1 MLPAL
6 LHDHWQRISS
16 QLADSGERHGFD
28 WPEIWQGLSPEQQ
41 AQVRRVLVVSQYVVD
56 SIPRESL
63 WFRNALL
70 NNIFLKPVTFE
81 LLEQWFDELTDFA
94 LTEDDWAKAL
104 RKLRRRAMVH
114 IIWRDL
120 LRWASTM
127 ETTQAMSELADICI
141 QRSVDFLHEVLAQKH
156 GQPIGKDTQTEQR
169 LYVIGMGKLGAYELN
184 LSSDIDLIFAYPD
197 SGETNGRKALSNQE
211 FFTKLGQKLIK
222 ALDSQTVDGFTFR
235 VDMRLR
241 PYGQSGPLVMNF
253 SSLEEYYQNQGRDWE
268 RFAMVKAR
276 VINYTDTLPAHELLA
291 TLRAFTYRM
300 YIDFS
305 AFDSLRQMKAMI
317 NAEVRR
323 LGLYNNIKLGPGG
336 IREIEFIVQAIQVI
350 RGGQD
355 KNLQERVLLKVLNL
369 LLLEGFFPAQ
379 VCDEL
384 EQAYLFLRD
393 TEHVLQA
400 LNDEQTQQLPAG
412 TLLKA
417 RIAMAMGFDY
427 WEAFID
433 QLNIHR
439 ANVSH
444 HFAQVVAEDEK
455 DNEAFN
461 MQLWT
466 ELWFSRLTYEEQAEL
481 ENPLSKEKFEQIKE
495 LILRFRRSRTVLK
508 MQQIGRQRLD
518 ALMPLLL
525 CELWQ
530 QPRPKQT
537 LERVFPLLEAVLR
550 RTSYLVLLKENPQAL
565 NQLLK
570 LCGASSWMAEYIAQT
585 PLLLDELLNITSLYS
600 LPTKQELV
608 EELQLRLLRIDSDDL
623 EQQMELLRQFVRTHK
638 LRAAASEVMNTL
650 PLMKVS
656 DYLTWLAE
664 AIIDTTVDIAWV
676 QTVNKYGHP
685 TDESGEAIYT
695 PEVVVI
701 GYGKL
706 GGLELTYSSDL
717 DLVLLHNSFSMGQ
730 TTGER
735 SQYNDVFY
743 TRFGQRIIHIL
754 TTQTRSGDLYDLDM
768 RLRPSGNSGTIV
780 TSLKAFAEYQ
790 LNHAWTWEHQALV
803 RARAICGSMEATA
816 EFERIRH
823 DTLSHH
829 RSIVELREEVRAM
842 RQKMVENLGSKD
854 PQGQFHLKQD
864 PGGIVDLE
872 FLVQFIV
879 LAWSNQYPELLEVTD
894 NMRLLDKFEAVGL
907 MNTNMRQT
915 LQDIYLAYRAE
926 THRRA
931 LQKQNLILDMETLQK
946 LGFDKQRDEVI
957 RLWKLWLEVD
967 IPTLNPTD
975 SKQ

>member
-6 LHDHWQRISS
+6 LHDHWQRLNS
-16 QLADSGERHGFD
+16 QLTDSSERHGFD
-28 WPEIWQGLSPEQQ
+28 WPEVWQSLSPEQQ
-41 AQVRRVLVVSQYVVD
+41 AQARRVLVVSQYVVD
-56 SIPRESL
+56 SIPRESP
-63 WFRNALL
+63 WFRKALL
-70 NNIFLKPVTFE
+70 RNEFFQPMTFQR
-81 LLEQWFDELTDFA
+81 LQAWFDELTDFA

-114 IIWRDL
+114 IIWRDI
-120 LRWASTM
+120 LRWASTT
-127 ETTQAMSELADICI
+127 ETTQAMSDLADICI
-141 QRSVDFLHEVLAQKH
+141 QRSVDFLHQVLTQKH
-156 GQPIGKDTQTEQR
+156 GQPLGFNSQTEQR
-169 LYVIGMGKLGAYELN
+169 LYVIGMGKLGARELN
-184 LSSDIDLIFAYPD
+184 LSSDIDLIFAYPE
-197 SGETNGRKALSNQE
+197 SGETNGRKVLSNQE
-211 FFTKLGQKLIK
+211 FFTKLGQKLIRT
-222 ALDSQTVDGFTFR
+222 LDSQTVDGFTFR

-276 VINYTDTLPAHELLA
+276 IINHARSRPAHELFA

-305 AFDSLRQMKAMI
+305 AFESLRQMKAMI

-355 KNLQERVLLKVLNL
+355 KNLQERALLEVLNL
-369 LLLEGFFPAQ
+369 LDLEGFFPSQ

-393 TEHVLQA
+393 CEHVLQA
-400 LNDEQTQQLPAG
+400 LNDEQTQQLPSG
-412 TLLKA
+412 TLPKA
-417 RIAMAMGFDY
+417 RVALAMGFDY

-433 QLNIHR
+433 QLNIYR

-444 HFAQVVAEDEK
+444 HFAQVVAGDDEK
-455 DNEAFN
+455 DNETFN

-481 ENPLSKEKFEQIKE
+481 ENPISEALFEEIKA
-495 LILRFRRSRTVLK
+495 LILSFRRSRTVIK

-530 QPRPKQT
+530 QSDPKQT
-537 LERVFPLLEAVLR
+537 LERVIPLLEAVLR

-570 LCGASSWMAEYIAQT
+570 LCGASSWVAEYIAQT

-608 EELQLRLLRIDSDDL
+608 EELQLRLLRIDADDL

-650 PLMKVS
+650 SLMKVS

-685 TDESGEAIYT
+685 TDENGEIVYT

-717 DLVLLHNSFSMGQ
+717 DLVLLHNSFSMGS
-730 TTGER
+730 TSGER

-754 TTQTRSGDLYDLDM
+754 TTPTRSGDLYDLDM

-790 LNHAWTWEHQALV
+790 QNHAWTWEHQALV
-803 RARAICGSMEATA
+803 RARAICGNMEATA

-823 DTLSHH
+823 ATLSHH
-829 RSIVELREEVRAM
+829 RSTIELREEVRSM
-842 RQKMVENLGSKD
+842 RQKMVENLGSKN
-854 PQGQFHLKQD
+854 PQEQFHLKQD

-872 FLVQFIV
+872 FLVQYIV
-879 LAWSNQYPELLEVTD
+879 LAWSNQYPELLDVTD

-907 MNTNMRQT
+907 MQTDMRQT

-926 THRRA
+926 THKRA
-931 LQKQNLILDMETLQK
+931 MQKQNLMIDSDSLHE
-946 LGFDKQRDEVI
+946 LGFEQRRDEVI
-957 RLWKLWLEVD
+957 RLWQLWLEVD
-967 IPTLNPTD
+967 NPA
-975 SKQ
+975 

>member
-6 LHDHWQRISS
+6 LHDHWQRINS
-16 QLADSGERHGFD
+16 QLIDSSEYHGFE
-28 WPEIWQGLSPEQQ
+28 WTEIWQKLSPEQQ
-41 AQVRRVLVVSQYVVD
+41 AQVRRVLTVSQYVVD
-56 SIPRESL
+56 SIPRETV
-63 WFRNALL
+63 WFRSALL
-70 NNIFLKPVTFE
+70 ENHFLQPVTYS
-81 LLEQWFDELTDFA
+81 LLESWFNELTDFA
-94 LTEDDWAKAL
+94 LTEDDWIKAL

-120 LRWASTM
+120 LRWSDTM
-127 ETTQAMSELADICI
+127 ETTQAVSHLADICI
-141 QRSVDFLHEVLAQKH
+141 QHSVTFLHQTLVQKH
-156 GQPIGKDTQTEQR
+156 GQPIGFESQEEQH

-184 LSSDIDLIFAYPD
+184 LSSDIDLIFAYPE
-197 SGETNGRKALSNQE
+197 SGETNGRRSLSNQE
-211 FFTKLGQKLIK
+211 FFTKLGQKLIRV
-222 ALDSQTVDGFTFR
+222 LDTQTLDGFTFR

-276 VINYTDTLPAHELLA
+276 IINHTDTWQADELLK
-291 TLRAFTYRM
+291 TLRSFTYRM

-305 AFDSLRQMKAMI
+305 AFDSLREMKAMI

-355 KNLQERVLLKVLNL
+355 KNLQERELLKVLDL
-369 LLLEGFFPAQ
+369 LELEGFFPAL
-379 VCDEL
+379 VCEEL
-384 EQAYLFLRD
+384 ENAYFFLRD

-400 LNDEQTQQLPAG
+400 LNDEQTQQLPDG
-412 TLLKA
+412 SLQKA
-417 RIAMAMGFDY
+417 RVALAMGYDY
-427 WEAFID
+427 WEAFIE

-444 HFAQVVAEDEK
+444 HFAQVVAADDESE
-455 DNEAFN
+455 NESFD

-481 ENPLSKEKFEQIKE
+481 ENPISQEEFKKIQQ
-495 LILRFRRSRTVLK
+495 LILQFRKSRTVVK
-508 MQQIGRQRLD
+508 MQQIGRKRLD

-525 CELWQ
+525 NELWHM
-530 QPRPKQT
+530 PNPTVT
-537 LERVFPLLEAVLR
+537 LERVIPLLEAVLR
-550 RTSYLVLLKENPQAL
+550 RTSYLVLLKENPEAL

-570 LCGASSWMAEYIAQT
+570 LCGASSWMAEYIAQS
-585 PLLLDELLNITSLYS
+585 PLLLDELLNISSLYS
-600 LPTKQELV
+600 VPTKRELV
-608 EELQLRLLRIDSDDL
+608 EELQLRLLRIDAEDL

-676 QTVNKYGHP
+676 QTVHKYGYP
-685 TDESGEAIYT
+685 TDENREPVHRPEMAI
-695 PEVVVI
+695 I

-717 DLVLLHNSFSMGQ
+717 DLVLLHNSFSMGH

-754 TTQTRSGDLYDLDM
+754 TTQTRAGDLYDLDM

-780 TSLKAFAEYQ
+780 SSLKAFGEYQ
-790 LNHAWTWEHQALV
+790 QNHAWTWEHQALV
-803 RARAICGSMEATA
+803 RARVICGSPEAQA
-816 EFERIRH
+816 EFERIRNE
-823 DTLSHH
+823 TLSHH
-829 RSIVELREEVRAM
+829 RSPVQLREEVRAM
-842 RQKMVENLGSKD
+842 RHKMVDNLGSND
-854 PQGQFHLKQD
+854 PSGQVFHLKQD

-872 FLVQFIV
+872 FLVQYIV
-879 LAWSNQYPELLEVTD
+879 LAWSNKYPDLLDVTD
-894 NMRLLDKFEAVGL
+894 NMRLLDRFEEVGL
-907 MNTNMRQT
+907 MNSKDRQT
-915 LQDIYLAYRAE
+915 LQDIYLSYRAE

-931 LQKQNLILDMETLQK
+931 LQKQDLIIDSKTLQK

-957 RLWKLWLEVD
+957 RLWNIWLEVD
-967 IPTLNPTD
+967 TPP
-975 SKQ
+975 SEHS

>member
-6 LHDHWQRISS
+6 LHDHWQRINS
-16 QLADSGERHGFD
+16 QLTDSSEYHGFE
-28 WPEIWQGLSPEQQ
+28 WTEVWQGLSAEQQ
-41 AQVRRVLVVSQYVVD
+41 AQVRRVLTVSQYVVD
-56 SIPRESL
+56 SIPKESL
-63 WFRNALL
+63 WFRSALL
-70 NNIFLKPVTFE
+70 ENHFLKPVTFE

-94 LTEDDWAKAL
+94 LTEDDWIKAL

-120 LRWASTM
+120 LRWSTTM

-141 QRSVDFLHEVLAQKH
+141 QRSVNFLHDFLSQKH
-156 GQPIGKDTQTEQR
+156 GQPIGFGSKNEQR

-184 LSSDIDLIFAYPD
+184 LSSDIDLIFAYPE
-197 SGETNGRKALSNQE
+197 SGETDGRKTLSNQE
-211 FFTKLGQKLIK
+211 FFTKLGQKLIR
-222 ALDSQTVDGFTFR
+222 ALDTQTLDGFTFR

-276 VINYTDTLPAHELLA
+276 IINHTETPPAQELLS

-305 AFDSLRQMKAMI
+305 AFDSLREMKAMI

-355 KNLQERVLLKVLNL
+355 KNLQERALLKVLDL
-369 LLLEGFFPAQ
+369 LELEGFFPTQ
-379 VCDEL
+379 VCEEL

-417 RIAMAMGFDY
+417 RVAMAMGFDY

-444 HFAQVVAEDEK
+444 HFAQVVAGEDEK

-481 ENPLSKEKFEQIKE
+481 DNPLSQEEFEHIQQ
-495 LILRFRRSRTVLK
+495 LILQFRKSRTVVK
-508 MQQIGRQRLD
+508 MQQIGRKRLD

-525 CELWQ
+525 NELWQ
-530 QPRPKQT
+530 LPRPKQT
-537 LERVFPLLEAVLR
+537 LERVLPLLEAVLR

-570 LCGASSWMAEYIAQT
+570 LCGASSWMAEYIAQS
-585 PLLLDELLNITSLYS
+585 PLLLDELLNISSLYS

-608 EELQLRLLRIDSDDL
+608 EELHLRLLRIDADDL

-685 TDESGEAIYT
+685 TDENGEAIYT

-768 RLRPSGNSGTIV
+768 RLRPSGSSGTIV

-790 LNHAWTWEHQALV
+790 QNHAWTWEHQALV
-803 RARAICGSMEATA
+803 RARAICGNLEAAA
-816 EFERIRH
+816 EFERIRNE
-823 DTLSHH
+823 TLSHH
-829 RSIVELREEVRAM
+829 RSPAELREEVRAM
-842 RQKMVENLGSKD
+842 RQKMVDNLGSKD
-854 PQGQFHLKQD
+854 PNLFHLKQD

-872 FLVQFIV
+872 FLVQYIV

-894 NMRLLDKFEAVGL
+894 NMRLLDKFEDVGL
-907 MNTNMRQT
+907 MATEVRQT
-915 LQDIYLAYRAE
+915 LQSIYLSYRAE

-931 LQKQNLILDMETLQK
+931 LQKQNLMMDINTLEK

-957 RLWKLWLEVD
+957 RLWKIWLEVD
-967 IPTLNPTD
+967 LPT
-975 SKQ
+975 SQQS

>member
-6 LHDHWQRISS
+6 LQDHWQRVTS
-16 QLADSGERHGFD
+16 QLTDSGERQDFD
-28 WPEIWQGLSPEQQ
+28 WSEIWQGLSTEQQ
-41 AQVRRVLVVSQYVVD
+41 AQARRVLTVSQYVVD
-56 SIPRESL
+56 AIPRETAWFAASL
-63 WFRNALL
+63 LENHFY
-70 NNIFLKPVTFE
+70 KPVTLKLIE
-81 LLEQWFDELTDFA
+81 SWFDELTDFA

-114 IIWRDL
+114 IIWRDI
-120 LRWASTM
+120 LRWATTM
-127 ETTQAMSELADICI
+127 ETTQSVSELADICV
-141 QRSVDFLHEVLAQKH
+141 QRSVDFLHTVLTQKH
-156 GQPIGKDTQTEQR
+156 GQPIGYSSQEEQK
-169 LYVIGMGKLGAYELN
+169 LYVIGMGKLGAHELN
-184 LSSDIDLIFAYPD
+184 LSSDIDLIFAFPE

-211 FFTKLGQKLIK
+211 FFTKLGQKLIR
-222 ALDSQTVDGFTFR
+222 ALDTQTVDGFTFR

-253 SSLEEYYQNQGRDWE
+253 SSLEEYYQSQGRDWE

-276 VINYTDTLPAHELLA
+276 VLNHTQTAPAQELLS
-291 TLRAFTYRM
+291 TLRSFTYRI

-305 AFDSLRQMKAMI
+305 AIDSLRQMKAMI

-355 KNLQERVLLKVLNL
+355 KNLQERTLLKVLNL
-369 LLLEGFFPAQ
+369 LELEGFFPAQ
-379 VCDEL
+379 VCEEL

-412 TLLKA
+412 SLLKA
-417 RIAMAMGFDY
+417 RIALAMGYDY
-427 WEAFID
+427 WEAFIE

-439 ANVSH
+439 GNVSH
-444 HFAQVVAEDEK
+444 HFAQVVAGEDEQ
-455 DNEAFN
+455 DNADFN

-481 ENPLSKEKFEQIKE
+481 ENPISLEEFETIKK
-495 LILRFRRSRTVLK
+495 LILTFRKSRTVIK

-530 QPRPKQT
+530 LPEPKQT
-537 LERVFPLLEAVLR
+537 LERVLPLLEAVLR

-570 LCGASSWMAEYIAQT
+570 LCGASSWVAEYIALT
-585 PLLLDELLNITSLYS
+585 PLLLDELLNITALYS

-608 EELQLRLLRIDSDDL
+608 EELQVRLLRIDAEDL
-623 EQQMELLRQFVRTHK
+623 EQQMELLRQFVRSHK

-650 PLMKVS
+650 TLMKVS

-676 QTVNKYGHP
+676 QTVNKYGYP
-685 TDESGEAIYT
+685 TDENGEAIYT
-695 PEVVVI
+695 PEVAVI

-790 LNHAWTWEHQALV
+790 QNHAWTWEHQALV
-803 RARAICGSMEATA
+803 RARAICGSVEATA

-823 DTLSHH
+823 ETLSHH
-829 RSIVELREEVRAM
+829 RSDVELREEVRAM
-842 RQKMVENLGSKD
+842 RQKMVDNLGSKETS
-854 PQGQFHLKQD
+854 GQVFHLKQD
-864 PGGIVDLE
+864 PGGIVDVE
-872 FLVQFIV
+872 FLVQYIV
-879 LAWSNQYPELLEVTD
+879 LAWSNQYPELLGVTD
-894 NMRLLDKFEAVGL
+894 NMRLLDTFEAVGL
-907 MNTNMRQT
+907 MDPKDRQT
-915 LQDIYLAYRAE
+915 LQEIYLSYRAE

-931 LQKQNLILDMETLQK
+931 LQKQNLILDIETLQQ
-946 LGFDKQRDEVI
+946 LGFDKRRDEVI
-957 RLWKLWLEVD
+957 RLWKIWLEVD
-967 IPTLNPTD
+967 IPTSEHN
-975 SKQ
+975 